1 MDDNPALS
9 QFIFAKPTEYL
20 PLFDEAAIWAQ
31 VLSYCS
37 SSKLCII
44 MVHRLVI
51 GIINCSLALCRK
63 LFWLIL
69 NNVKTQ
75 ALRTTYMFVLISVVL
90 LLNALVGFLIPFM
103 LLGFIFV
110 VFKIYA
116 QIVETFYYVLSV

>member
-20 PLFDEAAIWAQ
+20 PLFDEAAVWAQ
-31 VLSYCS
+31 VLRYCS
-37 SSKLCII
+37 SFKICKVT
-44 MVHRLVI
+44 VHRLVI
-51 GIINCSLALCRK
+51 GMISGYLALCRK

-90 LLNALVGFLIPFM
+90 LLNAPVSFFIPLCFFA
-103 LLGFIFV
+103 L
-110 VFKIYA
+110 Y
-116 QIVETFYYVLSV
+116 S